1 MKLLNYFK
9 RHRNKTGE
17 EILRDTEGEPF
28 VFFRG
33 GEINNI
39 KNGVYF
45 CNSIVDAI
53 GYAGGVDDN
62 KVLYRAN
69 ICTIHPLIIDATCNG
84 GFYYYDT
91 IKVERDRFF
100 PKELCDEFIQSTT
113 EKYKSKYVSTDE
125 ILEWA
130 IEKGCFD
137 SVIIKN
143 VREGMDNKKPIYDIM
158 VWDGDNLVNLT
169 KLSER
174 KIDIK
179 DYMQYMVKRI
189 ELYKFC
195 GINEQRGLLAQRHKK
210 DHSLECWIELHD
222 VGYELDN
229 RLVFK
234 MKSNKSAVFCNELK
248 DYIYLEKISDGEY
261 LYRPKRFG
269 EQIIEEDV
277 GTEIIIH
284 GINSVL
290 KNFVIKNNI
299 AV

>member
-100 PKELCDEFIQSTT
+100 S
-113 EKYKSKYVSTDE
+113 
-125 ILEWA
+125 
-130 IEKGCFD
+130 
-137 SVIIKN
+137 
-143 VREGMDNKKPIYDIM
+143 
-158 VWDGDNLVNLT
+158 
-169 KLSER
+169 
-174 KIDIK
+174 
-179 DYMQYMVKRI
+179 KRI
-189 ELYKFC
+189 
-195 GINEQRGLLAQRHKK
+195 
-210 DHSLECWIELHD
+210 
-222 VGYELDN
+222 
-229 RLVFK
+229 
-234 MKSNKSAVFCNELK
+234 M
-248 DYIYLEKISDGEY
+248 
-261 LYRPKRFG
+261 
-269 EQIIEEDV
+269 
-277 GTEIIIH
+277 
-284 GINSVL
+284 
-290 KNFVIKNNI
+290 
-299 AV
+299 

>member
-1 MKLLNYFK
+1 MKLLRCLKQHCNI
-9 RHRNKTGE
+9 TQE
-17 EILRDTEGEPF
+17 DMLRDTEGEQF
-28 VFFRG
+28 AFFRG

-53 GYAGGVDDN
+53 GYAGGVGDN
-62 KVLYRAN
+62 KVLYRTN
-69 ICTIHPLIIDATCNG
+69 ICTMHPLIIDATCDD

-100 PKELCDEFIQSTT
+100 PKDLYDEFIQSTT

-130 IEKGCFD
+130 IGKGCFD

-143 VREGMDNKKPIYDIM
+143 VREGMDNKKPIYDVM
-158 VWDGDNLVNLT
+158 VWNGDTLVNLT
-169 KLSER
+169 KLSEH
-174 KIDIK
+174 KNVVK
-179 DYMQYMVKRI
+179 EHLQYMVKRI
-189 ELYKFC
+189 DLYKFC
-195 GINEQRGLLAQRHKK
+195 GIKEQRGLLSQRHKI
-210 DHSLECWIELHD
+210 DHTLECWIELQD

-234 MKSNKSAVFCNELK
+234 MKSNICAVFCNEIN
-248 DYIYLEKISDGEY
+248 DYIYFEKISDGEY

-284 GINSVL
+284 GINSVF
-290 KNFVIKNNI
+290 KDFVIKNNI
-299 AV
+299 AL

>member
-100 PKELCDEFIQSTT
+100 QKNYVMNLFKVQLKSTNRNM
-113 EKYKSKYVSTDE
+113 YPQMRF
-125 ILEWA
+125 LNGQLR
-130 IEKGCFD
+130 KG
-137 SVIIKN
+137 VLIA
-143 VREGMDNKKPIYDIM
+143 
-158 VWDGDNLVNLT
+158 
-169 KLSER
+169 
-174 KIDIK
+174 
-179 DYMQYMVKRI
+179 
-189 ELYKFC
+189 
-195 GINEQRGLLAQRHKK
+195 LL
-210 DHSLECWIELHD
+210 L
-222 VGYELDN
+222 
-229 RLVFK
+229 K
-234 MKSNKSAVFCNELK
+234 M
-248 DYIYLEKISDGEY
+248 
-261 LYRPKRFG
+261 
-269 EQIIEEDV
+269 
-277 GTEIIIH
+277 
-284 GINSVL
+284 
-290 KNFVIKNNI
+290 
-299 AV
+299 